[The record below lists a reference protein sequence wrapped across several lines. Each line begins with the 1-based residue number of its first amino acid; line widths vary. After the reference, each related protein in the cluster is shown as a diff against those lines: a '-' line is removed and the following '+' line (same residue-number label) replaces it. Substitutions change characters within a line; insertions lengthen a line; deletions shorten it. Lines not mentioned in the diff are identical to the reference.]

1 MNNVSVDLDGKV
13 VVVTGASGAL
23 GSAVVRTLR
32 VCNAVVAQIDHAPV
46 AAGDAEPLKFG
57 GFDLAET
64 QAATA
69 ALAEVAAAT
78 RKIDAL
84 INIAGG
90 FQFHKLEAHSL
101 EHWDA
106 MYHQNLRSAVA
117 CCAAALPYIRASGA
131 GRIIN
136 LGAAGA
142 EHAGA
147 GMGPY
152 AAAKAGVAKLT
163 ESLAEELKDQRVTVN
178 AILPSIMDTPRN
190 RRDMPEADFS
200 RWVPLESVAKLMA
213 YLLSDAAAPI
223 NGALI
228 AIKGRV

>member
-1 MNNVSVDLDGKV
+1 MNSISVDLNGKV
-13 VVVTGASGAL
+13 VAVTGASGAL

-32 VCNAVVAQIDHAPV
+32 DCNAVVAQIDHAPV
-46 AAGDAEPLKFG
+46 SAGNAEPLRFG
-57 GFDLAET
+57 GYDLADSE
-64 QAATA
+64 AAA
-69 ALAEVAAAT
+69 GALAQVAAKAG
-78 RKIDAL
+78 KIDAL

-90 FQFHKLEAHSL
+90 FQFQKLEAGSL
-101 EHWDA
+101 EHWDN
-106 MYHQNLRSAVA
+106 MYRQNLRSAVA
-117 CCAAALPYIRASGA
+117 CCAAALPFLVNSGA

-147 GMGPY
+147 GMGAY

-163 ESLAEELKDQRVTVN
+163 ESLAQELKDRGVTVN

-190 RRDMPEADFS
+190 RLDMPDADFT

-213 YLLSDAAAPI
+213 YLLSDAAAAI
-223 NGALI
+223 TGALI
-228 AIKGRV
+228 PIKGRV

>member
-1 MNNVSVDLDGKV
+1 MNSVRVDLDGKV

-23 GSAVVRTLR
+23 GAAVVRSLR
-32 VCNAVVAQIDHAPV
+32 DSNAVVAQIDHAPV
-46 AAGDAEPLKFG
+46 PAGNAEPLRFG
-57 GFDLAET
+57 GYDLSDS
-64 QAATA
+64 QAAVA
-69 ALAEVAAAT
+69 ALAQVAAAAG
-78 RKIDAL
+78 KIDAL

-90 FQFHKLEAHSL
+90 FQFQKLETGNL

-106 MYHQNLRSAVA
+106 MYRQNLRSAVA
-117 CCAAALPYIRASGA
+117 CCAAALPFLVKSGA

-147 GMGPY
+147 GMGGY

-163 ESLAEELKDQRVTVN
+163 ESLAEELKDRGVTVN

-190 RRDMPEADFS
+190 RRDMPQADFA
-200 RWVPLESVAKLMA
+200 RWVPLESVATLMVF
-213 YLLSDAAAPI
+213 LLSDAAAPI
-223 NGALI
+223 TGALL
-228 AIKGRV
+228 AVKGRV

>member
-1 MNNVSVDLDGKV
+1 MNSIHVDLDGKV
-13 VVVTGASGAL
+13 VAVTGASGAL

-32 VCNAVVAQIDHAPV
+32 DCNAVVAQIDHAPV
-46 AAGDAEPLKFG
+46 PAGNAEPLRFG
-57 GFDLAET
+57 GYDLAET
-64 QAATA
+64 PAAAA
-69 ALAEVAAAT
+69 ALAQVAAKAG
-78 RKIDAL
+78 KIDAL

-90 FQFHKLEAHSL
+90 FQFQKLEAGSL
-101 EHWDA
+101 EHWDN
-106 MYHQNLRSAVA
+106 MYRQNLRSAVA
-117 CCAAALPYIRASGA
+117 CCAAALPFLVKSGA

-147 GMGPY
+147 GMGAY

-163 ESLAEELKDQRVTVN
+163 ESLAQELKDRGGTVN

-190 RRDMPEADFS
+190 RLDMPEADFT

-213 YLLSDAAAPI
+213 YLLSDAAAAI
-223 NGALI
+223 TGALI
-228 AIKGRV
+228 PIKGRV